1 MLLARPF
8 RRVLV
13 PLRSFPRK
21 QASTIGSP
29 LEPVPARAGTGM
41 SGLCCAFGY
50 KLSYV
55 MAGLRPGH
63 DAEGVAC
70 TSVQPPVFHIQLSNS
85 SARRLAETCVITR
98 ILCRGPGQGLSP
110 VSFSHPSA
118 KARGMARQVTQ
129 PFVLC
134 RPVFPLENTRAP
146 LGAPPGQARAV
157 RAYLP
162 AFSLRHRAVLFVGRS
177 NSKRTIRQ
185 PSSWRAAL
193 VGHQTG
199 SRCRPGACL
208 RGTPAGAA
216 SLLHHQTPLDDAP
229 R

>member
-1 MLLARPF
+1 MLLARHAC
-8 RRVLV
+8 RVLV
-13 PLRSFPRK
+13 PLRSCPRK
-21 QASTIGSP
+21 QASTTGSP
-29 LEPVPARAGTGM
+29 LEPVPAKAGTGM

-50 KLSYV
+50 RLSSV

-98 ILCRGPGQGLSP
+98 ILCRGPGQACL
-110 VSFSHPSA
+110 PS
-118 KARGMARQVTQ
+118 RFLTPRQS
-129 PFVLC
+129 
-134 RPVFPLENTRAP
+134 EGD
-146 LGAPPGQARAV
+146 GAPSDATIYSLCARVPSRKHGGASRRATRTSSRRPGLFAGVLLTAPGRAF
-157 RAYLP
+157 RWPFQLA
-162 AFSLRHRAVLFVGRS
+162 
-177 NSKRTIRQ
+177 KRTIRQ